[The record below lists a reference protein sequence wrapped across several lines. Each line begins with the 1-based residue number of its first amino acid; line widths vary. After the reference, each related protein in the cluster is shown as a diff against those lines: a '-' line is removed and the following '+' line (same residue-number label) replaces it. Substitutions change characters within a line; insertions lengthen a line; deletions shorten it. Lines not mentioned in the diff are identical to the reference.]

1 MGRVCLM
8 ALQSGSF
15 FPPYLLLPPSLNI
28 FVLFCVS
35 LSSFASFSPFST
47 YLPLLFFISL
57 CPFFFPSPF
66 PLSAYLMYILWTQRG
81 HIVVT
86 IFMFCMCAVPN
97 LVFIQCISALS
108 SQSSHPNNGN
118 IPIVHHLFTATV
130 FHLVL
135 IISYTLLPGKDIIR
149 HSLVN
154 KIKNQL
160 YLL

>member
-1 MGRVCLM
+1 MPDGSAVWLLFSSLSLAPPLTEYLCSLLCIFILFCLF
-8 ALQSGSF
+8 LPF
-15 FPPYLLLPPSLNI
+15 FHLSSSLIFYI
-28 FVLFCVS
+28 FVPVF
-35 LSSFASFSPFST
+35 FS
-47 YLPLLFFISL
+47 
-57 CPFFFPSPF
+57 SPF

-135 IISYTLLPGKDIIR
+135 IISYTLLPGKDVIR